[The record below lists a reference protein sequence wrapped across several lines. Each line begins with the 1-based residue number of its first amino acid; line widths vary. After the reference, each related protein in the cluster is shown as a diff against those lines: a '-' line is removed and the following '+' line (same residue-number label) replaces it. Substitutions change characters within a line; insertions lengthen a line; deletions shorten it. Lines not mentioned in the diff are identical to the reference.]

1 MNEEIKDK
9 LRQHAGK
16 ILLGGTGALLALS
29 VFTLASGLLSNG
41 PAATGTQAYALV
53 QKLEGNL
60 GNAKT
65 KLATQHAALLAQL
78 PGMDIE
84 RVNRDRATGRSLLLS
99 LTGSSASTRAV
110 KEQQVLLDARY
121 GFLDHESRVLTE
133 FVPGW
138 MTVTGAT
145 KGAGTTYTLGD
156 LDINVSRVQG
166 LNYSYTGVAR
176 LDPVRVGPAQNSAA
190 RGEFAV
196 FTYSTSQD
204 GTVTSLDVYL
214 ASSRTRDALAAAAR
228 NGHPQADRVSGAP
241 AASARNPE
249 DPDET

>member
-1 MNEEIKDK
+1 MKEEIKDK

-29 VFTLASGLLSNG
+29 VFTLGSSLLSDG
-41 PAATGTQAYALV
+41 PATTDTQADALA

-60 GNAKT
+60 SNAQT

-99 LTGSSASTRAV
+99 LTDSSASTRTV
-110 KEQQVLLDARY
+110 KEQQMLLDARY

-133 FVPGW
+133 FAPDW
-138 MTVTGAT
+138 MTATGAT
-145 KGAGTTYTLGD
+145 KGAGTTYTLAD
-156 LDINVSRVQG
+156 LDIDVSRAQG

-176 LDPVRVGPAQNSAA
+176 LDPIRVGPDQNSAA
-190 RGEFAV
+190 KSEFAV
-196 FTYSTSQD
+196 FTYSTSKD
-204 GTVTSLDVYL
+204 GTVTSLDAYQV
-214 ASSRTRDALAAAAR
+214 SSKSRDTLAAA
-228 NGHPQADRVSGAP
+228 GEEQPSPKPTG
-241 AASARNPE
+241 
-249 DPDET
+249 